1 MHSVEYVKMYVRI
14 SMYLY
19 LYENV
24 IQICY
29 KNKKKYREEVGTYFG
44 GRNYFLRNLIW
55 DFLEVFI
62 FFDPQKLYLDTIKYK
77 IIENVFPG

>member
-29 KNKKKYREEVGTYFG
+29 KNKKKIQRRGRYLLWW
-44 GRNYFLRNLIW
+44 RNYFLRNLIW